1 MLLKYYISLL
11 LINIHCLKCVLHCP
25 QPLPQGARIDVAINE
40 SYDGSYTGPPQDLV
54 MQPPGMAFSRNGPVR
69 RTVVSNILVCHP
81 KRPRPSLSEFLEL
94 DENEFDGQ
102 RPYITGHNR

>member
-1 MLLKYYISLL
+1 MCI
-11 LINIHCLKCVLHCP
+11 
-25 QPLPQGARIDVAINE
+25 RDR
-40 SYDGSYTGPPQDLV
+40 SYTGPPQDLV